1 MLRRLFLTVLLLAI
15 AGVAFGSAVLS
26 RFEARTEGSDVVVTW
41 QASVEENVR
50 TYVLERKTPFD
61 AQYREIKRMSPRGAN
76 QLYSYR
82 DTQIYKTSAEQV
94 QYRLRIVNGDDS
106 FVVVDPIAID
116 YTPTAIR
123 RTWGSIKAMFQ

>member
-1 MLRRLFLTVLLLAI
+1 MLAM
-15 AGVAFGSAVLS
+15 AGVAAGRAVLN

-41 QASVEENVR
+41 QASIEENVR
-50 TYVLERKTPFD
+50 AYVLERKTPFD
-61 AQYREIKRMSPRGAN
+61 AQYRELSRTSPRGAN
-76 QLYSYR
+76 QVYSYR
-82 DTQIYKTSAEQV
+82 DTQIYKTAAEQV
-94 QYRLRIVNGDDS
+94 QYRLRIVSGDGS